1 VYPPPPGL
9 PAFLTA
15 KVGCCSKHRCVYPP
29 PPGLPAFLTA
39 KVGCCS
45 KQGAHVACAHTQTN
59 ARVDVHSQTLLDAAL
74 VVAMDVVLTNQ
85 RSHLGLS
92 KELQTKERMEGAA
105 LASWLGG
112 VQVSVGMS

>member
-1 VYPPPPGL
+1 
-9 PAFLTA
+9 
-15 KVGCCSKHRCVYPP
+15 
-29 PPGLPAFLTA
+29 
-39 KVGCCS
+39 
-45 KQGAHVACAHTQTN
+45 
-59 ARVDVHSQTLLDAAL
+59 
-74 VVAMDVVLTNQ
+74 MDVVLTNQ